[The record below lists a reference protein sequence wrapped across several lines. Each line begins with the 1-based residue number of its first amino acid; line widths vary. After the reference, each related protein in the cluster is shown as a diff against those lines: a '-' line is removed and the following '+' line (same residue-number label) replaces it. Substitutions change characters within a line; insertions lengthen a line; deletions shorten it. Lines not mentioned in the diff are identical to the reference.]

1 MVDVPMF
8 DRVHKDWF
16 NVCLCL
22 WLVKIIVLPESG
34 HDSLARRSFSILRIL
49 FVCCFSRCEIFQ
61 FHLVTFCFYG
71 MSLRRSGV
79 GFCRLVMIL
88 SSQQLCSDNAQN
100 MMKPIAPQVVRNM
113 SGAFILSVRLR
124 RGDCVNLFFLLGQ
137 RYDFNVVHNIIDNRH
152 RSRYD
157 AHAGIEH

>member
-1 MVDVPMF
+1 M
-8 DRVHKDWF
+8 DR
-16 NVCLCL
+16 
-22 WLVKIIVLPESG
+22 ES
-34 HDSLARRSFSILRIL
+34 SWASR
-49 FVCCFSRCEIFQ
+49 VCCASRSGYDTFGSTEFFHSPEFYVCCISRCEIFQ
-61 FHLVTFCFYG
+61 YLLVTFCFYG

-79 GFCRLVMIL
+79 GFSRLVMIL

-113 SGAFILSVRLR
+113 SGASILSVRLR
-124 RGDCVNLFFLLGQ
+124 RGDCVDLFFLLGQ
-137 RYDFNVVHNIIDNRH
+137 RYDFNVVHNLVDNRH

>member
-1 MVDVPMF
+1 
-8 DRVHKDWF
+8 
-16 NVCLCL
+16 
-22 WLVKIIVLPESG
+22 
-34 HDSLARRSFSILRIL
+34 
-49 FVCCFSRCEIFQ
+49 
-61 FHLVTFCFYG
+61 

-79 GFCRLVMIL
+79 GFSRLVMIL

-113 SGAFILSVRLR
+113 SGVSILSVRLL
-124 RGDCVNLFFLLGQ
+124 RGDCVDLFFLLGQ
-137 RYDFNVVHNIIDNRH
+137 RYDFNVVHNIVDNRH